1 MHTIGTTTASL
12 LLLAVFSAAPLH
24 AQDESPG
31 YSVMAADG
39 EFADVVFELQSAI
52 ENRGLVIDFQG
63 HVGDML
69 SRTAEVVEM
78 SSPYVEAEY
87 LQFCS
92 ATLTHAAVA
101 ASPDNLAVCPY
112 VVFAYTLAS
121 APEEVQVGYRRP
133 VGATD
138 AASMDALGA
147 IEELLQ
153 DVVSEV
159 SGTP

>member
-1 MHTIGTTTASL
+1 MHMIGKTTARL
-12 LLLAVFSAAPLH
+12 FVLALIGAAPLH
-24 AQDESPG
+24 AQDEAPG
-31 YSVMAADG
+31 YRVVAADG
-39 EFADVVFELQSAI
+39 VFADVVFELQSAI

-63 HVGDML
+63 HVSDML

-78 SSPYVEAEY
+78 SSPYADAEY

-112 VVFAYTLAS
+112 VVFAYTLAT
-121 APEEVQVGYRRP
+121 APDAVQVGYRRP

-138 AASMDALGA
+138 AASMEALAA
-147 IEELLQ
+147 IEDLLKN
-153 DVVSEV
+153 VVGEV